1 MVENDAFPRKPSWL
15 KRPMAFRGKQQ
26 KVQQYLAA
34 SGLYTVCSE
43 ARCPNRSECYAQG
56 TATFLVM
63 GAACTRSCAFCS
75 VKNGSTSPL
84 DLTEISRVVDAA
96 RAIGLHHVVITS
108 VTRDD
113 LPDGGALFFAEM
125 VAAFRNELPE
135 VTVELLIPDLKGDLN
150 ALATV
155 YASKPDVFNHNVETV
170 PSLYSAI
177 RPQADYLRSLM
188 VLRGAASSG
197 LLTKSGIMVGLGETP
212 QEVFSV
218 LDDLNTCGCTV
229 VTIGQYL
236 QPSLRQTAV
245 KCYVSPRQFE
255 IYAEYGRRD
264 GKTRVIAGPYVRS
277 SYHAALIMAKSVP

>member
-1 MVENDAFPRKPSWL
+1 MAEDAALPRKPSWL
-15 KRPMAFRGKQQ
+15 KRPMAFQGKQRE
-26 KVQQYLAA
+26 VERCLSA
-34 SGLYTVCSE
+34 SGLHTVCSE

-63 GAACTRSCAFCS
+63 GAVCTRSCAFCS
-75 VKNGSTSPL
+75 VKNGCTSPL
-84 DLTEISRVVDAA
+84 DQTEIGRVVDAA
-96 RAIGLHHVVITS
+96 REMGLHHVVITS

-177 RPQADYLRSLM
+177 RPQADYQRSLM
-188 VLRGAASSG
+188 VLRGAALAG

-212 QEVFSV
+212 QEVFAV

-236 QPSLRQTAV
+236 QPSPRQTAV
-245 KCYVSPRQFE
+245 RAYVSPRQFE
-255 IYAEYGRRD
+255 IYAEYGGRD
-264 GKTRVIAGPYVRS
+264 GKIKVIAGPYVRS
-277 SYHAALIMAKSVP
+277 SYHAAMIAAKSVP